1 MIIPSEKLFQ
11 NEFSHSIW
19 SIQRFAKSESI
30 ILIFTV
36 WKKPQ
41 KIHFFFFCFE
51 VFCHFFFKNKHYS
64 SELKSQLERLGL
76 RPDKSILA
84 GIL

>member
-41 KIHFFFFCFE
+41 KIHFFSFVLKFFAT
-51 VFCHFFFKNKHYS
+51 FFKNKHYS